1 MGLAI
6 PFLLVLFFIGG
17 QLEGRAAHGSELADL
32 KALLELLEDRL
43 ESGGK
48 ESELGQGLNDPND
61 ETARDI
67 SQASATWDN
76 EYARPQG
83 EGAFGP
89 SSWEQQAAREPPAA
103 RNRLRALFN
112 SPRSLQRSSNCFGQ
126 RLDRIGTSTGLGC
139 NRNRN

>member
-43 ESGGK
+43 EFGGK
-48 ESELGQGLNDPND
+48 ESALEPND
-61 ETARDI
+61 ETARDV

-89 SSWEQQAAREPPAA
+89 SSWEQPVAREPAAA
-103 RNRLRALFN
+103 RNKLRALFN
-112 SPRSLQRSSNCFGQ
+112 SPHSLQRSSNCFGQ

>member
-17 QLEGRAAHGSELADL
+17 QLEGRAAHSSELADL

-43 ESGGK
+43 EFGGK
-48 ESELGQGLNDPND
+48 ESELQPND
-61 ETARDI
+61 ETARDV
-67 SQASATWDN
+67 SQASATWDT

-83 EGAFGP
+83 EGAFSP
-89 SSWEQQAAREPPAA
+89 SSWEQPVAREPAAA
-103 RNRLRALFN
+103 RNKLRALFN